1 MPSDLVMRV
10 LSVEPKPFHWL
21 RYLNAAPGGRG
32 VERARLP
39 FYRAKLDSLPDRC
52 DAVVF
57 ASDLQGRVE
66 PSRYGDPERLLGEAV
81 ASELEALWDDRLIP
95 SPADTG
101 AILAGDLYSVPG
113 AAKRGGFGD
122 VAPVYEAFACAFAW
136 VLGVAGNHDDV
147 ANSGAIATLLDGDVV
162 SAGGVRIGGVGYVVG
177 NKNKPGKRDED
188 EQLLRLELVLD
199 EGVDVLVLHEGPEH
213 APMFEGSQAIR
224 ERILRKK
231 TPLTVFG
238 HTGWREPLVELSA
251 GVMGLNVH
259 ERVIV
264 ATR

>member
-1 MPSDLVMRV
+1 MRV
-10 LSVEPKPFHWL
+10 LSVESKPFHWL

-39 FYRAKLDSLPDRC
+39 FYRAKLDALPEGC

-66 PSRYGDPERLLGEAV
+66 PSRYGEDERLLGEAV
-81 ASELEALWDDRLIP
+81 ASELETLGDERLIP
-95 SPADTG
+95 APGDCG
-101 AILAGDLYSVPG
+101 VILAGDLYSVPG
-113 AAKRGGFGD
+113 AKKRGGFGE
-122 VAPVYEAFACAFAW
+122 VLPVYEAFASMFAW
-136 VLGVAGNHDDV
+136 VVGVAGNHDDV
-147 ANSGAIATLLDGDVV
+147 QNVGAVATLLDGDVV

-213 APMFEGSQAIR
+213 APTFEGSAAIR
-224 ERILRKK
+224 ERIIRAR

-238 HTGWREPLVELSA
+238 HTGWSAPLVELSA
-251 GVMGLNVH
+251 GVTGLNVH
-259 ERVIV
+259 ERVV
-264 ATR
+264 VGTVL

>member
-1 MPSDLVMRV
+1 MRV
-10 LSVEPKPFHWL
+10 LSVDPKPFHWL

-39 FYRAKLDSLPDRC
+39 FYRAKLDALPDGC

-66 PSRYGDPERLLGEAV
+66 PSRYGEEERLLGEAV
-81 ASELEALWDDRLIP
+81 ASELEALADDRVIP
-95 SPADTG
+95 RTSDCG
-101 AILAGDLYSVPG
+101 VILAGDLYSVPG
-113 AAKRGGFGD
+113 AKKRGGFGE
-122 VAPVYEAFACAFAW
+122 VFAVYEAFASVFAW
-136 VLGVAGNHDDV
+136 VVGVAGNHDDV
-147 ANSGAIATLLDGDVV
+147 RNVGAVATLLDGDVV
-162 SAGGVRIGGVGYVVG
+162 SAGGVRIGGVGYVAG

-213 APMFEGSQAIR
+213 APMFEGSPAIR
-224 ERILRKK
+224 ERILGAR

-238 HTGWREPLVELSA
+238 HTGWSAPLVELSH
-251 GVMGLNVH
+251 GVTGLNVH
-259 ERVIV
+259 ERVV
-264 ATR
+264 VGTVL